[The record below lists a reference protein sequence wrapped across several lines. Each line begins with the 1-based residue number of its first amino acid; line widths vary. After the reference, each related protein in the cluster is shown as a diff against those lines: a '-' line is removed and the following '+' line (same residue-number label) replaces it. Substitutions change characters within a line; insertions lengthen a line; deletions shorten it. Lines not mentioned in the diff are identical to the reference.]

1 MKKIIIYLFG
11 FLLLAQANAL
21 ACNFKIAN
29 FGSPKE
35 NIKLDKN
42 LPEPLLMPDRFGGEN
57 LVIPLEQICKSNN
70 KLYGTQLIYLYI
82 ENKLSRIQLYRPIMP
97 DRNLMDFAMEKYGSF
112 NLPKGLPKKKW
123 RGNHV
128 WDLNLELVEY
138 IVTDIHD
145 GHVEIID
152 IVNKLY
158 LPTIENYNEKVGEWL
173 DSGQ

>member
-1 MKKIIIYLFG
+1 VKKIIIYLFG
-11 FLLLAQANAL
+11 FFLLIQTNAL

-35 NIKLDKN
+35 NIKLDNN

-57 LVIPLEQICKSNN
+57 LVIPIEQICKSNN

-82 ENKLSRIQLYRPIMP
+82 DNKLSRIQLYRPIMP

-112 NLPKGLPKKKW
+112 NLPKGLSKEKW

-158 LPTIENYNEKVGEWL
+158 LPTIESYNEKVGEWL

>member
-1 MKKIIIYLFG
+1 MNRFTLYLFG
-11 FLLLAQANAL
+11 FLLLVQANAL
-21 ACNFKIAN
+21 ACNFKISN
-29 FGSPKE
+29 FGDPKE
-35 NIKLDKN
+35 NIKLDN
-42 LPEPLLMPDRFGGEN
+42 DLPEPLLMPDRFGGEN
-57 LVIPLEQICKSNN
+57 LIIPIEQICKSNE
-70 KLYGTQLIYLYI
+70 LYGTQLIYLYI
-82 ENKLSRIQLYRPIMP
+82 DNKLSRIQLYRPIMP
-97 DRNLMDFAMEKYGSF
+97 DRNLMDFAMKKYGSF

-128 WDLNLELVEY
+128 WDSNLELVEY

>member
-11 FLLLAQANAL
+11 FFILVQTNAL
-21 ACNFKIAN
+21 ACNFKIAS

-35 NIKLDKN
+35 SIKLDKD
-42 LPEPLLMPDRFGGEN
+42 LPEPLTMPDRFGGEN
-57 LVIPLEQICKSNN
+57 LVIPLEQICKSN

-112 NLPKGLPKKKW
+112 NLPKGLPKEKW

-128 WDLNLELVEY
+128 WDLNLEIIEY

-145 GHVEIID
+145 GHVEIIN
-152 IVNKLY
+152 IVSKLY
-158 LPTIENYNEKVGEWL
+158 SVGMADYDSKVGEWL
-173 DSGQ
+173 DSQQ

>member
-1 MKKIIIYLFG
+1 MNRFILYIIGI
-11 FLLLAQANAL
+11 FLLVQTNAL
-21 ACNFKIAN
+21 ACNFKIVD
-29 FGSPKE
+29 FGTPKE
-35 NIKLDKN
+35 SVKLDET
-42 LPEPLLMPDRFGGEN
+42 LMAPMMMPDRFGGEN
-57 LVIPLEQICKSNN
+57 LIIPLEQICKSNE

-82 ENKLSRIQLYRPIMP
+82 DNKLSRIQLYRPVMP
-97 DRNLMDFAMEKYGSF
+97 DRNLMDFAMQKYGKF
-112 NLPKGLPKKKW
+112 NLPQGLPKNKW
-123 RGNHV
+123 RGNHI
-128 WDLNLELVEY
+128 WNLNLEIVEY